1 VPPDD
6 VKSVETTGAT
16 GDFVLLTGIRETRG
30 ALGRWQRDPG
40 SVLIPW
46 FAGGLF
52 VAVGLLVAVW
62 VVSLLSTPD
71 LTGYFIPGVNIPIE
85 PFDFVRILSSNLL
98 VLALHATACV
108 AGFIAGSSLPRAARE
123 MTGFKR
129 FVHEKAG
136 PLAITWVVLVTTFSL
151 FAQAFALGFDA
162 STISSQLGITSWLL
176 IVTVLPHALLELT
189 AVFLPL
195 AAWLMAS
202 RRGDWHDLLAATFVT
217 VALAV
222 PMLLVAGM
230 IEILLWPELLLDAS
244 TPRPL

>member
-1 VPPDD
+1 MPPDD
-6 VKSVETTGAT
+6 VKSAETTAARD
-16 GDFVLLTGIRETRG
+16 DFVLLTGIRETRG

-40 SVLIPW
+40 SVLVPW
-46 FAGGLF
+46 FGGGLG
-52 VAVGLLVAVW
+52 VALGLLFAVW
-62 VVSLLSTPD
+62 AVSLFSTPD
-71 LTGYFIPGVNIPIE
+71 LTAYFIPGVNVPIE
-85 PFDFVRILSSNLL
+85 PFDFVKILSSNLL

-108 AGFIAGSSLPRAARE
+108 AGFIAGSSLPLAARE

-129 FVHEKAG
+129 FIHEKAG
-136 PLAITWVVLVTTFSL
+136 PLAITWVVLVTSFSL

-162 STISSQLGITSWLL
+162 STISSQLGITSGVL
-176 IVTVLPHALLELT
+176 ILTVLPHALLELT

-202 RRGDWHDLLAATFVT
+202 RRGDWSDLLAATFVT

-230 IEILLWPELLLDAS
+230 IEILLWPELLLEVS
-244 TPRPL
+244 VPRPL